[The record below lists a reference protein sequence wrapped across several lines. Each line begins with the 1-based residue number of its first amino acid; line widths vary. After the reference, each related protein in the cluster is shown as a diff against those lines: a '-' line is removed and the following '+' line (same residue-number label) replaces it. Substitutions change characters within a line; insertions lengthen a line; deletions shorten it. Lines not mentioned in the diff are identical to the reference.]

1 MRKKR
6 FSLAQLLLA
15 IALTAAAVLGCGL
28 LAVRAWMG
36 EGGRSLVEGLRLVNT
51 LFVGE
56 YDETEV
62 VDAALEGMV
71 SGLGDRWSYYLTADE
86 LEAQNQRRTNQYV
99 GVGITVNYTREE
111 GLYILGVEAGG
122 PAEAAGLEAGEVITA
137 VDGVSLAGEAR
148 YEGANLIQ
156 GEAGTTVT
164 LEVLGE
170 DGAARTVEVERAE
183 LKNDPVESRMLEG
196 KVGYVRLLNFYDH
209 SAQRLEEAVTQLREQ
224 GAEALVF
231 DMRNN
236 GGGYLSQLTDMLD
249 FLLPEG
255 PIFISRDR
263 AGHEEI
269 TNSDADCVE
278 LPMAVLV
285 NAAGFG
291 KFGTCA
297 DLTLQETCDMID
309 LNCRAAAALT
319 AAVLPYMGRGSRV
332 LEICSSAAFQPLPG
346 FNVYAAT
353 KAFLLRYSRA
363 LRWEAAPRGIRVTAV
378 CPGWIRTDFMDVAR
392 DTKNGRTVRSF
403 PFAQRPETVARRAL
417 RNSRLL
423 AVTTCGLPALVQR
436 VASKFL
442 PHCFIMACW
451 EGLRRA

>member
-71 SGLGDRWSYYLTADE
+71 SGLGDRWSYYLTAEE

-156 GEAGTTVT
+156 GEADTTVT
-164 LEVLGE
+164 LEVRGE
-170 DGAARTVEVERAE
+170 DGTARTVEVERAE
-183 LKNDPVESRMLEG
+183 LETDPVESRMREG

-209 SAQRLEEAVTQLREQ
+209 SAQRLEEAVT
-224 GAEALVF
+224 
-231 DMRNN
+231 
-236 GGGYLSQLTDMLD
+236 
-249 FLLPEG
+249 LLP
-255 PIFISRDR
+255 R
-263 AGHEEI
+263 AP
-269 TNSDADCVE
+269 S
-278 LPMAVLV
+278 
-285 NAAGFG
+285 
-291 KFGTCA
+291 
-297 DLTLQETCDMID
+297 
-309 LNCRAAAALT
+309 
-319 AAVLPYMGRGSRV
+319 
-332 LEICSSAAFQPLPG
+332 SSAATGRDTRRSPIPARSAWSCPWRCWSTPTPTPPPSFSPP
-346 FNVYAAT
+346 NS
-353 KAFLLRYSRA
+353 RSRA
-363 LRWEAAPRGIRVTAV
+363 
-378 CPGWIRTDFMDVAR
+378 
-392 DTKNGRTVRSF
+392 
-403 PFAQRPETVARRAL
+403 RR
-417 RNSRLL
+417 
-423 AVTTCGLPALVQR
+423 
-436 VASKFL
+436 
-442 PHCFIMACW
+442 
-451 EGLRRA
+451 

>member
-71 SGLGDRWSYYLTADE
+71 SRLGDRWSYYLTAEE

-111 GLYILGVEAGG
+111 GLYILGVETGG

-137 VDGVSLAGEAR
+137 VDGVSLAGESR

-183 LKNDPVESRMLEG
+183 LETDPVESRMLEG

-209 SAQRLEEAVTQLREQ
+209 SAQRLEEAVTQLQEQ

-231 DMRNN
+231 DMRDN

-285 NAAGFG
+285 NENTYSAAELFAAELQEWDWGEVVGVQTFG
-291 KFGTCA
+291 KGFSQQTFPLLNGGAVNLSTAKYFTGQGNCLIGVG
-297 DLTLQETCDMID
+297 LTPDRVVELDEEQAAKLRARILDPAEDPQLQAAI
-309 LNCRAAAALT
+309 AAA
-319 AAVLPYMGRGSRV
+319 
-332 LEICSSAAFQPLPG
+332 
-346 FNVYAAT
+346 
-353 KAFLLRYSRA
+353 
-363 LRWEAAPRGIRVTAV
+363 
-378 CPGWIRTDFMDVAR
+378 
-392 DTKNGRTVRSF
+392 
-403 PFAQRPETVARRAL
+403 
-417 RNSRLL
+417 
-423 AVTTCGLPALVQR
+423 
-436 VASKFL
+436 
-442 PHCFIMACW
+442 
-451 EGLRRA
+451 

>member
-196 KVGYVRLLNFYDH
+196 KVGYVRLLPAELHYDGYEENSFGRLSVKA
-209 SAQRLEEAVTQLREQ
+209 SAR
-224 GAEALVF
+224 
-231 DMRNN
+231 
-236 GGGYLSQLTDMLD
+236 
-249 FLLPEG
+249 
-255 PIFISRDR
+255 
-263 AGHEEI
+263 H
-269 TNSDADCVE
+269 
-278 LPMAVLV
+278 
-285 NAAGFG
+285 
-291 KFGTCA
+291 
-297 DLTLQETCDMID
+297 
-309 LNCRAAAALT
+309 
-319 AAVLPYMGRGSRV
+319 
-332 LEICSSAAFQPLPG
+332 
-346 FNVYAAT
+346 
-353 KAFLLRYSRA
+353 
-363 LRWEAAPRGIRVTAV
+363 
-378 CPGWIRTDFMDVAR
+378 
-392 DTKNGRTVRSF
+392 
-403 PFAQRPETVARRAL
+403 
-417 RNSRLL
+417 
-423 AVTTCGLPALVQR
+423 
-436 VASKFL
+436 
-442 PHCFIMACW
+442 
-451 EGLRRA
+451 

>member
-1 MRKKR
+1 MEIPPAVRGQGPEAGGGIGIRPRWFFWKGSDPVRKKR

-285 NAAGFG
+285 NADTYSAAEFFAAELQEQGAAVIVGEPTSG
-291 KFGTCA
+291 KGYSQQTFPLPHGGAVAISTGAYFTGSGASLIGTG
-297 DLTLQETCDMID
+297 LTLDAEVYNTGAEDAQ
-309 LNCRAAAALT
+309 LAAALE
-319 AAVLPYMGRGSRV
+319 L
-332 LEICSSAAFQPLPG
+332 LEI
-346 FNVYAAT
+346 
-353 KAFLLRYSRA
+353 R
-363 LRWEAAPRGIRVTAV
+363 
-378 CPGWIRTDFMDVAR
+378 
-392 DTKNGRTVRSF
+392 
-403 PFAQRPETVARRAL
+403 
-417 RNSRLL
+417 
-423 AVTTCGLPALVQR
+423 
-436 VASKFL
+436 
-442 PHCFIMACW
+442 
-451 EGLRRA
+451 

>member
-1 MRKKR
+1 MEIPPAVRGQGPEAGGGIGLRPRWFFWKGSDPVRKKR

-170 DGAARTVEVERAE
+170 DGAARTVEVERAAWTIC
-183 LKNDPVESRMLEG
+183 SFR
-196 KVGYVRLLNFYDH
+196 R
-209 SAQRLEEAVTQLREQ
+209 RT
-224 GAEALVF
+224 EALSP
-231 DMRNN
+231 MM
-236 GGGYLSQLTDMLD
+236 LSS
-249 FLLPEG
+249 P
-255 PIFISRDR
+255 
-263 AGHEEI
+263 
-269 TNSDADCVE
+269 
-278 LPMAVLV
+278 
-285 NAAGFG
+285 
-291 KFGTCA
+291 
-297 DLTLQETCDMID
+297 
-309 LNCRAAAALT
+309 
-319 AAVLPYMGRGSRV
+319 
-332 LEICSSAAFQPLPG
+332 
-346 FNVYAAT
+346 
-353 KAFLLRYSRA
+353 
-363 LRWEAAPRGIRVTAV
+363 
-378 CPGWIRTDFMDVAR
+378 
-392 DTKNGRTVRSF
+392 
-403 PFAQRPETVARRAL
+403 
-417 RNSRLL
+417 
-423 AVTTCGLPALVQR
+423 
-436 VASKFL
+436 
-442 PHCFIMACW
+442 
-451 EGLRRA
+451 

>member
-1 MRKKR
+1 M
-6 FSLAQLLLA
+6 
-15 IALTAAAVLGCGL
+15 
-28 LAVRAWMG
+28 
-36 EGGRSLVEGLRLVNT
+36 EGLRLVNT

-285 NAAGFG
+285 NADTYSAAEFFAAELQEQGAAVIVGEPTSG
-291 KFGTCA
+291 KGYSQQTFPLPHGGAVAISTGAYFTGSGASLIGTG
-297 DLTLQETCDMID
+297 LTLDAEVYNTGAEDTQ
-309 LNCRAAAALT
+309 LAAALE
-319 AAVLPYMGRGSRV
+319 L
-332 LEICSSAAFQPLPG
+332 LEI
-346 FNVYAAT
+346 
-353 KAFLLRYSRA
+353 R
-363 LRWEAAPRGIRVTAV
+363 
-378 CPGWIRTDFMDVAR
+378 
-392 DTKNGRTVRSF
+392 
-403 PFAQRPETVARRAL
+403 
-417 RNSRLL
+417 
-423 AVTTCGLPALVQR
+423 
-436 VASKFL
+436 
-442 PHCFIMACW
+442 
-451 EGLRRA
+451 

>member
-111 GLYILGVEAGG
+111 GLYILAVEAGG

-209 SAQRLEEAVTQLREQ
+209 SAQRLEEAVTQLQEQ

-231 DMRNN
+231 DMRDN

-263 AGHEEI
+263 RDTRRSPTRRGLCGTAHGGAGQRRHLLRRRVFRRR
-269 TNSDADCVE
+269 TPGAGRGGDRGGAHQRQGL
-278 LPMAVLV
+278 LP
-285 NAAGFG
+285 
-291 KFGTCA
+291 A
-297 DLTLQETCDMID
+297 DLPSAPRRRRGHLH
-309 LNCRAAAALT
+309 RAPT
-319 AAVLPYMGRGSRV
+319 SP
-332 LEICSSAAFQPLPG
+332 
-346 FNVYAAT
+346 
-353 KAFLLRYSRA
+353 
-363 LRWEAAPRGIRVTAV
+363 EAAPPLSA
-378 CPGWIRTDFMDVAR
+378 
-392 DTKNGRTVRSF
+392 
-403 PFAQRPETVARRAL
+403 
-417 RNSRLL
+417 
-423 AVTTCGLPALVQR
+423 PA
-436 VASKFL
+436 
-442 PHCFIMACW
+442 
-451 EGLRRA
+451 